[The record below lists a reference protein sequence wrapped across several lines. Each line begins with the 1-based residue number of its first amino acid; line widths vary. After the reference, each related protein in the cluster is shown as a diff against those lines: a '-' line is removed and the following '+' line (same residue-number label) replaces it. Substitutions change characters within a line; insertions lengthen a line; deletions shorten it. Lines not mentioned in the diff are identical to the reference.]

1 MRRIVIQDHKFFLED
16 NDGKYFQIKH
26 KVSLK
31 HNNKI
36 IYTFIID
43 DKSYIG
49 ETIEEV
55 NRQLTSDDRDNK
67 LNDLG
72 I

>member
-1 MRRIVIQDHKFFLED
+1 MRRIIIHDNKFYLED
-16 NDGKYFQIKH
+16 NDGKYFQLKH

-36 IYTFIID
+36 IYTFTID
-43 DKSYIG
+43 NKNYSG
-49 ETIEEV
+49 TIDEV
-55 NRQLTSDDRDNK
+55 IRQLTSDIRDNK

>member
-1 MRRIVIQDHKFFLED
+1 MRRIIIHDNKFYLED
-16 NDGKYFQIKH
+16 NDGKYFQLKH

-36 IYTFIID
+36 IYTFTID
-43 DKSYIG
+43 NKNYSG
-49 ETIEEV
+49 TIDEV
-55 NRQLTSDDRDNK
+55 IRQLTSDDRDNK

>member
-1 MRRIVIQDHKFFLED
+1 MRRIIIQDNKFYLED
-16 NDGKYFQIKH
+16 NDGKYFQLKH

-36 IYTFIID
+36 IYTFTID
-43 DKSYIG
+43 NKNYSG

-55 NRQLTSDDRDNK
+55 NRQLLSDMRDKK

>member
-1 MRRIVIQDHKFFLED
+1 MRRIIIQDNKFYLED
-16 NDGKYFQIKH
+16 NDGKYFQLKH

-36 IYTFIID
+36 IYTFTID
-43 DKSYIG
+43 NKNYSG
-49 ETIEEV
+49 TIDEV
-55 NRQLTSDDRDNK
+55 IRQLTSDDRDNK

>member
-1 MRRIVIQDHKFFLED
+1 MRRIIIHDNKFYLED
-16 NDGKYFQIKH
+16 NDGKYFQLKH

-36 IYTFIID
+36 IYTFTID
-43 DKSYIG
+43 NKNYSG
-49 ETIEEV
+49 TIDEV
-55 NRQLTSDDRDNK
+55 IRQLTSDNRDNK